1 MDKEKFEATGRRKAA
16 VARATVIPGKGVFT
30 VNGKDLPDYLDRE
43 VLVEHAREPL
53 VLTEMLSKFDVR
65 CSASG
70 GGKTGQAGAIRLAVS
85 RALMLFDPEL
95 RRPLREAGMVTRD
108 SRCVERKKYGQP
120 KARKRFQYSKR

>member
-1 MDKEKFEATGRRKAA
+1 MDKEKFQATGRRKAA
-16 VARATVIPGKGVFT
+16 VARATVTPGKGAFT

-53 VLTEMLSKFDVR
+53 LLTEMLSKFDVH
-65 CSASG
+65 CSANG
-70 GGKTGQAGAIRLAVS
+70 GGKAGQAGAIQLAVS
-85 RALMLFDPEL
+85 RALMLFDPQL
-95 RRPLREAGMVTRD
+95 RAQLRKAGMVTRD